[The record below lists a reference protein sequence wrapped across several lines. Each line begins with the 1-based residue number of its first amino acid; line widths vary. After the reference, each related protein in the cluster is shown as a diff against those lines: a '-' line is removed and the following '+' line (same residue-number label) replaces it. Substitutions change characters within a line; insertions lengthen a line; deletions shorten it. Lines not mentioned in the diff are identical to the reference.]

1 MKNILTLIAFL
12 ITSLLYSQEYVL
24 VEINSEWNWRNS
36 AKIAKVK
43 NVKIK
48 KALLEDQPVSLQ
60 KKIKAVPIAILYKD
74 NNAIAR
80 WDADISFK
88 LIVTESEI
96 NKAIKESEEK
106 KIK

>member
-1 MKNILTLIAFL
+1 MKNTLTLIAFL
-12 ITSLLYSQEYVL
+12 ITSFLYSQEYVL
-24 VEINSEWNWRNS
+24 VEINSEWNLKNS

-48 KALLEDQPVSLQ
+48 KAYLEDQPRSLRN
-60 KKIKAVPIAILYKD
+60 KIKSVPIAILYKD

-88 LIVTESEI
+88 LVVTEEQILKAI
-96 NKAIKESEEK
+96 NKNK
-106 KIK
+106 